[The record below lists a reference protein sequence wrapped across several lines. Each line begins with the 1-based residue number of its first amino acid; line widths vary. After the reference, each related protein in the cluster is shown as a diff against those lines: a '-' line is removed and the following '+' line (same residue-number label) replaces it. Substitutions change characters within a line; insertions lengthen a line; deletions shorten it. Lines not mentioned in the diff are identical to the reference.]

1 MRTSGEEMDNVGLLH
16 VMYMLDGRALR
27 SAGATCFA
35 WRRLFFTTTQDPIIA
50 ARVAHPDAPFAPSA
64 PRPLPLMLNGGID
77 LTASLVHSAHIQP
90 VLSDSDDDGD
100 APVVPL
106 QAMHAQQQLQPVA
119 GIHVQQQGAVPLF
132 VTALQ
137 VLQANNAAEAGQDV

>member
-1 MRTSGEEMDNVGLLH
+1 M
-16 VMYMLDGRALR
+16 
-27 SAGATCFA
+27 
-35 WRRLFFTTTQDPIIA
+35 A
-50 ARVAHPDAPFAPSA
+50 AY
-64 PRPLPLMLNGGID
+64 ID

-119 GIHVQQQGAVPLF
+119 GIQQQGVVPLF
-132 VTALQ
+132 ATALQ
-137 VLQANNAAEAGQDV
+137 VLQANNAAEAGQGV